1 MVACMLS
8 SCSENDTVT
17 LPEGSPANINLKI
30 SPATR
35 SDIPSAIET
44 IKTLRIILLDKNGK
58 VEVNKL
64 VTSDEETLLPS
75 YRWSH
80 HTTIGKKTLFV
91 IANEESV
98 EDAKIEGEEESAPE
112 VSLKDRVEAFTPGM
126 SGFEQFINSIYFF
139 PDYSDENKPLPMTGK
154 YYLDFEEEEQSF
166 NVYLVFVATKFQI
179 KLINYRNDRV
189 LIDRISFDKISDRN
203 YLMASLTEKDSYLN
217 GEYWI
222 DWLYETSKDT
232 NKFPE
237 INNSYNSNDFING
250 KWGWLKNYG
259 MPGNAVHESKNF
271 YLDSNTPIYLE
282 AATTNT
288 GYDPEPFVLQLDP
301 LYYPESKNI
310 EREPDTQGYYIEFE
324 IEKEGEQPKILRK
337 SLPNLKTLFRN
348 TQVNINVEMN
358 NSDEEIY
365 VEISRWNETLPPAFG
380 TVSKQ

>member
-8 SCSENDTVT
+8 SCSENDTVI

-58 VEVNKL
+58 VEVNEL
-64 VTSDEETLLPS
+64 VTSEENLLSS
-75 YRWSH
+75 YQWSH
-80 HTTIGKKTLFV
+80 LTTIGMKTLFV
-91 IANEESV
+91 IANEDSV

-154 YYLDFEEEEQSF
+154 YYLDFEEEEQTF

-179 KLINYRNDRV
+179 NFKNYRNDIV
-189 LIDRISFDKISDRN
+189 VIDRISIDKIADSN
-203 YLMASLTEKDSYLN
+203 YLMASLSSADSYVD

-222 DWLYETSKDT
+222 DWLHEVTKDT
-232 NKFPE
+232 NRFPE

-250 KWGWLKNYG
+250 KWGWLRNYG
-259 MPGNAVHESKNF
+259 MP
-271 YLDSNTPIYLE
+271 SNTKHETIELLE
-282 AATTNT
+282 ATNSLNIDP
-288 GYDPEPFVLQLDP
+288 GNFNESDPEPFELSLSP
-301 LYYPESKNI
+301 FYYPESKFIGGSDNNQKYTI
-310 EREPDTQGYYIEFE
+310 AFVIRREGDDPVVLSKDLT
-324 IEKEGEQPKILRK
+324 
-337 SLPNLKTLFRN
+337 NVKTLFRN
-348 TQVNINVEMN
+348 TLVNINVEMN
-358 NSDEEIY
+358 TAYEEIY
-365 VEISRWNETLPPAFG
+365 VEIGKWNEDMPPAFG
-380 TVSKQ
+380 TISKQ